1 MSGAAAPFT
10 QMQPLGWRASALT
23 AVSLPSSTV
32 AITPQRDVHMAQ

>member
-10 QMQPLGWRASALT
+10 QMQPLGWRVSALT
-23 AVSLPSSTV
+23 AVSLPFSTV